1 MSSVDTPTAPG
12 RPEGAAAA
20 PDPAGPS
27 PAARRRRLVR
37 ALVLVVGIPV
47 LLAAGGYVGFRM
59 FRPHVY
65 AGTVMQAPTRAAG
78 MDGLVFADGTPVDL
92 ERFRGD
98 VVLVYF
104 GYMNCPDVCPTTL
117 AKAAAARARLG
128 DADRVHVIMVSVDP
142 ERDAPGALGRFVA
155 SFDPD
160 FLGATGELE
169 DVSRVASTYGVFFAR
184 GEGSGDDY
192 AVDHTA
198 TLMGIDTDGRLR
210 IVWPTD
216 VTAADLAADVQELL

>member
-1 MSSVDTPTAPG
+1 MSSIDTPTPPSGPAG
-12 RPEGAAAA
+12 GTAA
-20 PDPAGPS
+20 PDPAA
-27 PAARRRRLVR
+27 PASAGRRRRFVR
-37 ALVLVVGIPV
+37 TLALVVGIPL
-47 LLAAGGYVGFRM
+47 LLAVAGYVGFRT
-59 FRPHVY
+59 FRPHIY
-65 AGTVMQAPTRAAG
+65 AGTVMQAPTRAPA
-78 MDGLVFADGTPVDL
+78 MDGLAFADGTPVDL

-98 VVLVYF
+98 VVLLYF

-142 ERDAPGALGRFVA
+142 ERDAPAALGPFVA

-160 FLGATGELE
+160 FLGATGDLE
-169 DVSRVASTYGVFFAR
+169 DVARVASTYGVFFAR

-192 AVDHTA
+192 TVDHTA
-198 TLMGIDTDGRLR
+198 TLMGIDTDGGLR